1 MTTKFKHD
9 HWTKGV
15 TERVNH
21 LRDTFWKF
29 EPSVDIERSVIYT
42 RTYKETEA
50 EDTIIRRATSFKN
63 YMNERTIDIL
73 PGELIVGTSGKAPK
87 SFIFCP
93 DVCFGWVEAELE
105 EIVKMVGMDALS
117 PIDRLKMEAARS
129 IREDFLH
136 QNSFHEIDTYTPLQ
150 KQFRMMKLVL
160 AFYEQSKK
168 ALEGGAS
175 IQNLIK
181 MPVREQIG
189 RFKYTKAEDVEKE
202 YQAVLDELA
211 KEVADAAGKGAF

>member
-63 YMNERTIDIL
+63 YMNERTIDFYRRTDRREKPESTETFHLL
-73 PGELIVGTSGKAPK
+73 P
-87 SFIFCP
+87 
-93 DVCFGWVEAELE
+93 
-105 EIVKMVGMDALS
+105 
-117 PIDRLKMEAARS
+117 
-129 IREDFLH
+129 
-136 QNSFHEIDTYTPLQ
+136 
-150 KQFRMMKLVL
+150 
-160 AFYEQSKK
+160 
-168 ALEGGAS
+168 
-175 IQNLIK
+175 
-181 MPVREQIG
+181 
-189 RFKYTKAEDVEKE
+189 
-202 YQAVLDELA
+202 
-211 KEVADAAGKGAF
+211 

>member
-93 DVCFGWVEAELE
+93 SVS
-105 EIVKMVGMDALS
+105 VGSRQSWM
-117 PIDRLKMEAARS
+117 RS
-129 IREDFLH
+129 TRGNRTHMPLRKRIE
-136 QNSFHEIDTYTPLQ
+136 NSSV
-150 KQFRMMKLVL
+150 M
-160 AFYEQSKK
+160 S
-168 ALEGGAS
+168 
-175 IQNLIK
+175 
-181 MPVREQIG
+181 
-189 RFKYTKAEDVEKE
+189 
-202 YQAVLDELA
+202 
-211 KEVADAAGKGAF
+211 

>member
-93 DVCFGWVEAELE
+93 DVCFGWVEAEL
-105 EIVKMVGMDALS
+105 D
-117 PIDRLKMEAARS
+117 
-129 IREDFLH
+129 
-136 QNSFHEIDTYTPLQ
+136 EIDT
-150 KQFRMMKLVL
+150 
-160 AFYEQSKK
+160 
-168 ALEGGAS
+168 
-175 IQNLIK
+175 
-181 MPVREQIG
+181 REQDPYAI
-189 RFKYTKAEDVEKE
+189 TEEDRELIRNELIPYWRGKSMEE
-202 YQAVLDELA
+202 YFMANVSDELRN
-211 KEVADAAGKGAF
+211 VAVGTCVVYGENKTTVGGGETAVGFENILSLIHI

>member
-93 DVCFGWVEAELE
+93 DVCFGWVEAEL
-105 EIVKMVGMDALS
+105 D
-117 PIDRLKMEAARS
+117 
-129 IREDFLH
+129 
-136 QNSFHEIDTYTPLQ
+136 EIDT
-150 KQFRMMKLVL
+150 
-160 AFYEQSKK
+160 
-168 ALEGGAS
+168 
-175 IQNLIK
+175 
-181 MPVREQIG
+181 REQ
-189 RFKYTKAEDVEKE
+189 DP
-202 YQAVLDELA
+202 
-211 KEVADAAGKGAF
+211 

>member
-87 SFIFCP
+87 SSSALTS
-93 DVCFGWVEAELE
+93 VS
-105 EIVKMVGMDALS
+105 VGSRQNWM
-117 PIDRLKMEAARS
+117 RS
-129 IREDFLH
+129 TRGNRIHMPLRKRTE
-136 QNSFHEIDTYTPLQ
+136 NSSV
-150 KQFRMMKLVL
+150 M
-160 AFYEQSKK
+160 S
-168 ALEGGAS
+168 
-175 IQNLIK
+175 
-181 MPVREQIG
+181 
-189 RFKYTKAEDVEKE
+189 
-202 YQAVLDELA
+202 
-211 KEVADAAGKGAF
+211 

>member
-29 EPSVDIERSVIYT
+29 EPSVDIERSVISHVPI
-42 RTYKETEA
+42 KKQK
-50 EDTIIRRATSFKN
+50 RRILLSAGQHLYKN

-93 DVCFGWVEAELE
+93 DVCFGWV
-105 EIVKMVGMDALS
+105 
-117 PIDRLKMEAARS
+117 R
-129 IREDFLH
+129 
-136 QNSFHEIDTYTPLQ
+136 
-150 KQFRMMKLVL
+150 
-160 AFYEQSKK
+160 
-168 ALEGGAS
+168 
-175 IQNLIK
+175 
-181 MPVREQIG
+181 G
-189 RFKYTKAEDVEKE
+189 RT
-202 YQAVLDELA
+202 
-211 KEVADAAGKGAF
+211 G